1 MQGLL
6 DIHAVRSTP
15 SATGSGLDQPSSSQL
30 QHWAVTEKPEGM
42 VVDASGQQQAAD
54 SGHSLV
60 ASASES
66 AAAGVQDA
74 DPARQHDYSPQHSP
88 EHAATSSVLHVAPTL
103 RQLQQPTALTYKS
116 TWRPG
121 QDPWL
126 PLVPHAPKQNLRA
139 WKTVPSACPQE
150 QSKKPT
156 AFT

>member
-15 SATGSGLDQPSSSQL
+15 SVTGSGLDQPISSQL
-30 QHWAVTEKPEGM
+30 QHWGLTDKPERMLVG
-42 VVDASGQQQAAD
+42 ASGQQQAAD

-66 AAAGVQDA
+66 AASGIQAA
-74 DPARQHDYSPQHSP
+74 DPARLHDYSTQHSSP
-88 EHAATSSVLHVAPTL
+88 HAASPAVLHVAPTV
-103 RQLQQPTALTYKS
+103 RQPQQQTRAYSS

-139 WKTVPSACPQE
+139 WKTVPSACPQDDE
-150 QSKKPT
+150 DP
-156 AFT
+156 

>member
-6 DIHAVRSTP
+6 DIHAVRCTP
-15 SATGSGLDQPSSSQL
+15 SAIGSGLDQPSSIQL
-30 QHWAVTEKPEGM
+30 QHWALTDKPEGM
-42 VVDASGQQQAAD
+42 LVDASGQEQAAN

-66 AAAGVQDA
+66 AASGIQDA
-74 DPARQHDYSPQHSP
+74 DPARLHDYSTQHSP
-88 EHAATSSVLHVAPTL
+88 PHAASSAVLHVAPTV
-103 RQLQQPTALTYKS
+103 RQPQQETALTYSS

-139 WKTVPSACPQE
+139 WKTVPSACPQDDE
-150 QSKKPT
+150 DP
-156 AFT
+156 